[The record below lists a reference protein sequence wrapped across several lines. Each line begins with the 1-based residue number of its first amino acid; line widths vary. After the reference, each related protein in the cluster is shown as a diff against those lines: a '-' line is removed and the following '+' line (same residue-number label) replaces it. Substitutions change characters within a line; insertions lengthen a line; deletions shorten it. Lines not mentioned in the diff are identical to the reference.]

1 MSSNNTTAGV
11 QGITEDDIAGY
22 LANTPGFFDRHAA
35 LLASVQL
42 TSPHGTRAVSLQERQ
57 VEMLRERIKGL
68 ERRFM
73 DMVRAGND
81 NEGIARRMH
90 LWTCAVL
97 RAATPDALYEAVVD
111 GLKNQ
116 FLIPQVALRVWDV
129 ADAQHGWMAPAT
141 DDVKTFASS
150 LTVPYCGLN
159 AGFEAAKWLQ
169 GPSAAPV
176 QSLAMVPLRRSPESA
191 ACFGLL
197 VLGSPDALRYQADMG
212 TEFLDQVGDI
222 AGAALARLLPAQA
235 AG

>member
-1 MSSNNTTAGV
+1 V

-22 LANTPGFFDRHAA
+22 LANTPGFFDRHAE

-81 NEGIARRMH
+81 NAGIARRMH

-97 RAATPDALYEAVVD
+97 RANSALALHDELVE
-111 GLKNQ
+111 GLKHQ
-116 FLIPQVALRVWDV
+116 FMIPQVALRVWGVDGSDDLPWAAPVSGDV
-129 ADAQHGWMAPAT
+129 QP
-141 DDVKTFASS
+141 FAAS

-159 AGFEAAKWLQ
+159 AGFEAATWLSE
-169 GPSAAPV
+169 PAPV
-176 QSLAMVPLRRSPESA
+176 QSLAMVPLRRTPDSA
-191 ACFGLL
+191 RCFGLL

-212 TEFLDQVGDI
+212 TEFLDQVADI
-222 AGAALARLLPAQA
+222 ASAALARLLPEPS
-235 AG
+235 